1 MDTQHCMRCKRLA
14 PPEDSDEFVDWEAA
28 DETGDQ
34 VICPGCLNSEEET
47 AIAEDSM
54 ATAEEAQELLESEA
68 AAEQAYQQRVQDDL
82 A

>member
-1 MDTQHCMRCKRLA
+1 MDTQHCMRCKRPA
-14 PPEDSDEFVDWEAA
+14 PSEDSDEFVDWEAA

-47 AIAEDSM
+47 AIAEDAM

-68 AAEQAYQQRVQDDL
+68 AADKAYKQRVQDDL